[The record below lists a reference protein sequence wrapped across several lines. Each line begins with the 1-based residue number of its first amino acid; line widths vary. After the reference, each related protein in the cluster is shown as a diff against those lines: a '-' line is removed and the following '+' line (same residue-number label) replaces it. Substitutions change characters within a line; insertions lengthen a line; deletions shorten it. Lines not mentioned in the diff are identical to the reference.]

1 MKSITTKTKRTYPYL
16 GISELQIIVLFVA
29 KDTGIQVAYENY
41 KLGGNREIGEFSDNI
56 NESSFQPFYGEV
68 TLSN

>member
-16 GISELQIIVLFVA
+16 GISELQIVVLFTS
-29 KDTGIQVAYENY
+29 KGTGIQVAHEDY
-41 KLGGNREIGEFSDNI
+41 KLGGNREVGEFSSSID
-56 NESSFQPFYGEV
+56 EQSFQLFNGEV